1 MSSTPTILSILLSF
15 FTSLIRSLEADL
27 KTEMNWF
34 GVKVS
39 LLMYSWAQSF
49 TGFGPWIPALLVT
62 VTGITIA
69 GLMVVFVFLSGAK
82 DVVG

>member
-15 FTSLIRSLEADL
+15 FTSLIGSLEADL
-27 KTEMNWF
+27 NIEMGWF
-34 GVKVS
+34 GGKVS
-39 LLMYSWAQSF
+39 QLMYSWAHSF
-49 TGFGPWIPALLVT
+49 TGFGPWIPALLVS

>member
-15 FTSLIRSLEADL
+15 FTSLIGSLEADL
-27 KTEMNWF
+27 KTEMGWF

-39 LLMYSWAQSF
+39 LLMYAWARSF
-49 TGFGPWIPALLVT
+49 SGYGPWIPTMLVI

>member
-1 MSSTPTILSILLSF
+1 MSSTPSILTILLSF
-15 FTSLIRSLEADL
+15 FTSLIGSLEADL
-27 KTEMNWF
+27 EIEMNWF
-34 GVKVS
+34 GGKVS

-49 TGFGPWIPALLVT
+49 TGFGPWIPTMLVI

>member
-15 FTSLIRSLEADL
+15 FTSLIGSLEADL
-27 KTEMNWF
+27 NIEMGWF
-34 GVKVS
+34 GGKVS
-39 LLMYSWAQSF
+39 LLMYIWAESF
-49 TGFGPWIPALLVT
+49 TGFGPLIPALLVS

-69 GLMVVFVFLSGAK
+69 GLLVVFVFLSGAK

>member
-1 MSSTPTILSILLSF
+1 MSSTPSILSILLSF
-15 FTSLIRSLEADL
+15 FKSLIGVMETDL
-27 KTEMNWF
+27 KQEMSWF
-34 GVKVS
+34 GRKVS
-39 LLMYSWAQSF
+39 LLMYSWAHSF
-49 TGFGPWIPALLVT
+49 TGYGPWIPSLLVA

>member
-15 FTSLIRSLEADL
+15 FTSLIGSLEADL

-39 LLMYSWAQSF
+39 LLMYSWAHSF
-49 TGFGPWIPALLVT
+49 TGYGPWIPTMLVI